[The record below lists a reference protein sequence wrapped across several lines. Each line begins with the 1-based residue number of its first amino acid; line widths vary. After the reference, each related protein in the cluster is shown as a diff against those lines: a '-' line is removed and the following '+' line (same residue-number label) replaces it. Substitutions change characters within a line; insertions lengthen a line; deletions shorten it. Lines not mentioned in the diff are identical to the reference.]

1 MKVIEGLTI
10 LLMAAFVFVMTQK
23 ESDIVAEMKVE
34 RKDMTKQ
41 RLEDI
46 ASKVASYEKIRTA
59 YIDEVIHDGD
69 PETNKYP
76 VTLNASFSS
85 DADQDEIFYKW
96 RMIDGAPIELSSTT
110 DPVIYFE
117 ASVEDEP
124 SEYKFELTVTD
135 TYGAKAT
142 YIKTVI
148 IHPEPNRIPAAIF
161 EVTQNES
168 YWHEPAESFSYKFAT
183 SFREAFRIAREVD
196 GLDQFE
202 WGGKTYNTKHPGE

>member
-168 YWHEPAESFSYKFAT
+168 YWHESAESFSYKFAT

>member
-10 LLMAAFVFVMTQK
+10 VLMGAFVFVMTQK
-23 ESDIVAEMKVE
+23 QSDIVAEIKID

-46 ASKVASYEKIRTA
+46 ASKVASHERIRTA

-76 VTLNASFSS
+76 VTLNATFSS
-85 DADQDEIFYKW
+85 DADQDQIFYKW

-117 ASVEDEP
+117 ASVGDEP
-124 SEYKFELTVTD
+124 SEYKFELTVSD

-142 YIKTVI
+142 YTKTVI

-161 EVTQNES
+161 EITQNEG
-168 YWHEPAESFSYKFAT
+168 YWNEPAGFFSYKLAK
-183 SFREAFRIAREVD
+183 SFREAFSLAREVD
-196 GLDQFE
+196 GLDEFE
-202 WGGKTYNTKHPGE
+202 WGGQVYTTKHPGE